1 MAVFNV
7 LTKRLPVEII
17 EDYVYL
23 HLNSYSF
30 DYIGKYRGDVIIV
43 TRFQSW

>member
-7 LTKRLPVEII
+7 FTKRMAVEII

-30 DYIGKYRGDVIIV
+30 DYIGKNRGDVIIV
-43 TRFQSW
+43 TRFLS

>member
-7 LTKRLPVEII
+7 FTKRLPVEII

-23 HLNSYSF
+23 HLDSYSF
-30 DYIGKYRGDVIIV
+30 DYIGKNRGDVIIV
-43 TRFQSW
+43 TRFLS